1 MKYQQLNGKW
11 LLILLAAAASGCA
24 TTSGGL
30 DSAVQSSP
38 RSHLQLA
45 SYSQELDASE
55 QSKSAS
61 DSTAGARPPGIIA
74 ASEPLL
80 LGLEG
85 NAPSASDR
93 RPVVQEVEATLPAL
107 IEPSGQVATD
117 GAPPIVK
124 RVEPKPLLETPKSE
138 LPVATRVIDESAR
151 TEQDTGIDVEQYVA
165 QAVAVSPELI
175 SIQHRIAALQQRVP
189 QARSLPDPQLQ
200 ETFWPFNGN
209 ALETAGGR
217 AASQI
222 GLTQSVPWPEKLSQK
237 AAIACREIEIARQ
250 EYANAQ
256 LRIAEE
262 VRLACAAIW
271 LADQQ
276 ESLLVETDALLRD
289 VQGVAEAKYQSGSK
303 QGSLKDVTRAKL
315 ESDMLA
321 VQRLQIQKQR
331 SVAEARLA
339 AVLPGVHQDAAEFSV
354 EGPPA
359 ATQERLDEL
368 LGLAI
373 EMNPKL
379 QGMMAEV
386 ARDREKAKLA
396 CLAKYPDLQLG
407 VNWLIVSDT
416 NALSPVATGND
427 NFGFTVGMTLPIWR
441 NKIRAGV
448 AEANLQTQ
456 ASANA
461 WQNERDRLA
470 GQLQQRLAEA
480 DSMLEYREILKSRM
494 SPRTRTLLKL
504 TLTDYSG
511 GRSDFSSVIEA
522 YREVL
527 ALESK
532 VLSVEASLWTS
543 LIQIQRLVGLP

>member
-1 MKYQQLNGKW
+1 MEYQQLTCKW
-11 LLILLAAAASGCA
+11 PLVLLAAAASGCA

-30 DSAVQSSP
+30 DPKAPSSP

-45 SYSQELDASE
+45 SYSQERDASE
-55 QSKSAS
+55 QSESERS
-61 DSTAGARPPGIIA
+61 SIAGARMPGIVA
-74 ASEPLL
+74 ASEPLFSVS
-80 LGLEG
+80 EG
-85 NAPSASDR
+85 DAPSPSDR
-93 RPVVQEVEATLPAL
+93 EAVVHDVESTSPAL
-107 IEPSGQVATD
+107 IEPSAQVATD
-117 GAPPIVK
+117 EAPPVVQ
-124 RVEPKPLLETPKSE
+124 RVEPRPLLETPKRE
-138 LPVATRVIDESAR
+138 LPIATRVIEESA
-151 TEQDTGIDVEQYVA
+151 TAEQVTGIDVEQYVA
-165 QAVAVSPELI
+165 QAVAASPELI

-222 GLTQSVPWPEKLSQK
+222 GLTQAVPWPEKLSQK

-250 EYANAQ
+250 EFANAK

-262 VRLACAAIW
+262 VRLSCVAIW

-276 ESLLVETDALLRD
+276 EKLLAETDSLLRD
-289 VQGVAEAKYQSGSK
+289 VQSVAEAKYQSGSK

-315 ESDMLA
+315 ESDMID

-331 SVAEARLA
+331 TVAQARLA
-339 AVLPGVHQDAAEFSV
+339 ALLPGIHQDASEV
-354 EGPPA
+354 LLDGPPE

-396 CLAKYPDLQLG
+396 CLAKYPDLQFG

-456 ASANA
+456 ALANA
-461 WQNERDRLA
+461 WQSERDRIA
-470 GQLQQRLAEA
+470 GQLQERLAEA
-480 DSMLEYREILKSRM
+480 DSMLEYREVLKSRM

-527 ALESK
+527 KLESK

>member
-1 MKYQQLNGKW
+1 MKYQQRNRTW
-11 LLILLAAAASGCA
+11 LILLAGAASGCA

-30 DSAVQSSP
+30 HPIVQPS
-38 RSHLQLA
+38 RHSHLQLA
-45 SYSQELDASE
+45 SYSQELNASE
-55 QSKSAS
+55 QSGFQSSAI
-61 DSTAGARPPGIIA
+61 AGARPSGIIA

-80 LGLEG
+80 FSLEC
-85 NAPSASDR
+85 NAPSPSDR
-93 RPVVQEVEATLPAL
+93 EPVVQDLEATSPAL
-107 IEPSGQVATD
+107 IEPSAKIATEE
-117 GAPPIVK
+117 APPEMQ
-124 RVEPKPLLETPKSE
+124 RVEPRPLLEIPKRE
-138 LPVATRVIDESAR
+138 LPVATRVIQESTPAEHV
-151 TEQDTGIDVEQYVA
+151 TEIDVEQYVA

-189 QARSLPDPQLQ
+189 LARSLPDPQLQ

-217 AASQI
+217 AASQL
-222 GLTQSVPWPEKLSQK
+222 GFTQSVPWPEKLSQK

-250 EYANAQ
+250 EYANAR
-256 LRIAEE
+256 LRIANE
-262 VRLACAAIW
+262 VRLACVAIW
-271 LADQQ
+271 LADEQ
-276 ESLLVETDALLRD
+276 ENLLAETDTLLRD

-315 ESDMLA
+315 ESDTLE

-339 AVLPGVHQDAAEFSV
+339 SLLPGTSLDASGFSLR
-354 EGPPA
+354 GPPG
-359 ATQERLDEL
+359 ATQQRLDEL

-373 EMNPKL
+373 EMNPIL
-379 QGMMAEV
+379 QRMMAEV

-441 NKIRAGV
+441 DKIRAGV

-456 ASANA
+456 VSANA
-461 WQNERDRLA
+461 WQSERDRIA

-480 DSMLEYREILKSRM
+480 DSILEYREILKGRM

-511 GRSDFSSVIEA
+511 GLSDFSSVIEA

-527 ALESK
+527 TLESK
-532 VLSVEASLWTS
+532 LLSVEASLWTS
-543 LIQIQRLVGLP
+543 LIEIQRLVGLP

>member
-1 MKYQQLNGKW
+1 
-11 LLILLAAAASGCA
+11 
-24 TTSGGL
+24 
-30 DSAVQSSP
+30 
-38 RSHLQLA
+38 
-45 SYSQELDASE
+45 
-55 QSKSAS
+55 
-61 DSTAGARPPGIIA
+61 
-74 ASEPLL
+74 
-80 LGLEG
+80 G
-85 NAPSASDR
+85 NAPSPSDR
-93 RPVVQEVEATLPAL
+93 EPVVQEVEATLPAL
-107 IEPSGQVATD
+107 IESPGQLVKEET
-117 GAPPIVK
+117 PPRFQ
-124 RVEPKPLLETPKSE
+124 RVEPKPFLETPKRE
-138 LPVATRVIDESAR
+138 LPVATRVIEKSVATDEG
-151 TEQDTGIDVEQYVA
+151 TGIDVEQFVA
-165 QAVAVSPELI
+165 QAVAASPELI

-200 ETFWPFNGN
+200 ETFWPFKGN

-250 EYANAQ
+250 DYADAK

-262 VRLACAAIW
+262 VRLACVAIW

-276 ESLLVETDALLRD
+276 EKLLAETDSLLRD
-289 VQGVAEAKYQSGSK
+289 VQDVAEAKYQSGSK

-315 ESDMLA
+315 ESDTLD

-339 AVLPGVHQDAAEFSV
+339 ALIPGAQQDASEFSLQ
-354 EGPPA
+354 GPPV
-359 ATQERLDEL
+359 ATQQRLDEL

-427 NFGFTVGMTLPIWR
+427 NFGFTFGMTLPIWR
-441 NKIRAGV
+441 DKIRAGV

-461 WQNERDRLA
+461 WQSERDRIA
-470 GQLQQRLAEA
+470 GQLQERIAEA
-480 DSMLEYREILKSRM
+480 DSMLEYRDILKSRM

-511 GRSDFSSVIEA
+511 GRADFLSVIEA

-527 ALESK
+527 KLESK